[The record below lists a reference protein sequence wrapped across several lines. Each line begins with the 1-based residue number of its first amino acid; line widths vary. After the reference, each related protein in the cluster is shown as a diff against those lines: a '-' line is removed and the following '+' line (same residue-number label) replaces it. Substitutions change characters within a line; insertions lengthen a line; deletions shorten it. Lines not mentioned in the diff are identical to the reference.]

1 MWCCL
6 TNGIHFQSPQS
17 NVCNDIN
24 CVNKSPFV
32 GEVPSLECD
41 WSASVGVC
49 ENQAKAVAVV
59 PIPARRTTLRRELP
73 QVVQLDVELLGSCS
87 MVSRRGLLPRE
98 HARVDSCCKTLTL
111 LACAR
116 LPFERYMRACRQF
129 AVAKVA
135 YGWIARA
142 PPLTLSKKLR
152 SLVRAGSG
160 RIRAA
165 SVWLR
170 AAWLGGGMHLD
181 VFATQ
186 LVGIFSLLQWSRALT
201 WSTCRGSP
209 AHAFDS
215 WLASHGWDRTAEWKW
230 THSDSGCRLD
240 FLLPVTLV
248 SVSMLFETLGVL
260 GACVV
265 TWRPS
270 DGMLSLTAFIML
282 PDIFARLTGMLLA
295 SLPLPVRK
303 LGPWLVVPL
312 SLLLLLVVSSSFHMC
327 IWDGCTELGTFDH
340 IAWECPRRP
349 CNTPKP
355 AEFLFSRY
363 GWVVTNQVCD
373 IDAVHGLVGSCARGA
388 LVPCSSMTCACLYHG
403 PSHFPVYWSC
413 PFAHSVGLPCLRGL
427 PLWVWLGLFGS
438 LPPWFPFSGVFRWAV
453 CTFGVVWAPWPP
465 DAMESFVPVG
475 PLPSVF
481 MACFRVGLLRLLL
494 WLPPRSALSIFLW
507 AVQIKVHTRLTT
519 AEVCFANL
527 PSTVRKTTMRTLFN
541 PCWRTKRTQLRWW
554 VPGCPNDPPAF
565 NSTMF
570 FVVLHTIQYQ
580 LNQIYC
586 FLMLFAYTCMRRLIF
601 FAVV

>member
-1 MWCCL
+1 
-6 TNGIHFQSPQS
+6 
-17 NVCNDIN
+17 
-24 CVNKSPFV
+24 
-32 GEVPSLECD
+32 
-41 WSASVGVC
+41 
-49 ENQAKAVAVV
+49 VV

-240 FLLPVTLV
+240 F
-248 SVSMLFETLGVL
+248 SSAGDI
-260 GACVV
+260 GQRQHVV
-265 TWRPS
+265 RDAWRAWCLRRH
-270 DGMLSLTAFIML
+270 M
-282 PDIFARLTGMLLA
+282 A
-295 SLPLPVRK
+295 S
-303 LGPWLVVPL
+303 
-312 SLLLLLVVSSSFHMC
+312 
-327 IWDGCTELGTFDH
+327 E
-340 IAWECPRRP
+340 RR
-349 CNTPKP
+349 
-355 AEFLFSRY
+355 
-363 GWVVTNQVCD
+363 
-373 IDAVHGLVGSCARGA
+373 DAQLD
-388 LVPCSSMTCACLYHG
+388 CLYHAAG
-403 PSHFPVYWSC
+403 YFRPIDWHATRKFAASC
-413 PFAHSVGLPCLRGL
+413 
-427 PLWVWLGLFGS
+427 
-438 LPPWFPFSGVFRWAV
+438 
-453 CTFGVVWAPWPP
+453 
-465 DAMESFVPVG
+465 
-475 PLPSVF
+475 
-481 MACFRVGLLRLLL
+481 
-494 WLPPRSALSIFLW
+494 
-507 AVQIKVHTRLTT
+507 
-519 AEVCFANL
+519 AEA
-527 PSTVRKTTMRTLFN
+527 RTLACGATFS
-541 PCWRTKRTQLRWW
+541 
-554 VPGCPNDPPAF
+554 PAALGGLI
-565 NSTMF
+565 
-570 FVVLHTIQYQ
+570 VLPHVH
-580 LNQIYC
+580 LGW
-586 FLMLFAYTCMRRLIF
+586 LH
-601 FAVV
+601 